1 MSRGPSGPRHFVGE
15 WLLTGNK
22 GFFCSLFIA
31 LLLIT
36 AGCQPQAG
44 LVLESPGQPERVIE
58 LGSVK
63 TFSLQYTHS
72 VEKTPVI
79 ENFTILENG
88 ILLLTSTKY
97 RSYGVGL
104 PFLPSEGKLTVA
116 DGWLLLEDLHREY
129 RDIRVR
135 VGPEAELSLEYD
147 QKFFPLYQWYPAGSL
162 VIIRKGFLK

>member
-1 MSRGPSGPRHFVGE
+1 M
-15 WLLTGNK
+15 
-22 GFFCSLFIA
+22 
-31 LLLIT
+31 LIVLVMVIT
-36 AGCQPQAG
+36 GCQKQAG
-44 LVLESPGQPERVIE
+44 LLLESSGQPERMIE
-58 LGSVK
+58 LGAVK

-79 ENFTILENG
+79 ETFTIMEDG
-88 ILLLTSTKY
+88 AFLLTSTKY

-116 DGWLLLEDLHREY
+116 DGWFLLEDLHREY